1 MSRYTR
7 IKRITEEERQ
17 ARAQLKKMGV
27 SEYELQRL
35 YDANYKA
42 RKRAEIAGAQYGQS
56 LNLNWKNVLQGARQA
71 RQSGKTVSEYISA
84 RRASYKAKY
93 TLKEVKQESIESIT
107 GPVGSSG
114 DWGAE
119 LVQKTLSRYSAA
131 EVVEIKAEA
140 IGDMEDAGE
149 AIPEPSNEAYR
160 RAHRRYIEDNASTQ
174 AEWDNLLRQELAK
187 EFAGDETLLEYI
199 AQIIGVDLNGVRRAQ
214 AEAEAAA
221 ASMQGDERE
230 RYLRRAKKQAFDNYG
245 GL

>member
-1 MSRYTR
+1 MSYTR

-42 RKRAEIAGAQYGQS
+42 RQRAEIAGAQYGQS

-71 RQSGKTVSEYISA
+71 RQSGKTVSEYINA
-84 RRASYKAKY
+84 RRAAYKSKY
-93 TLKEVKQESIESIT
+93 TLKEVKQQNIESIT
-107 GPVGSSG
+107 GVENVSD

-131 EVVEIKAEA
+131 DVVEIKAEA
-140 IGDMEDAGE
+140 IGEMEDAGE
-149 AIPEPSNEAYR
+149 ALPPPSDDAYR
-160 RAHRRYIEDNASTQ
+160 RAHRRYVENNASTQ
-174 AEWDNLLRQELAK
+174 TEWDSLLRSEQATEVVA
-187 EFAGDETLLEYI
+187 DETLLEYI
-199 AQIIGVDLNGVRRAQ
+199 AQIIGVNLNAVRRAQ
-214 AEAEAAA
+214 AGAEAAA
-221 ASMQGDERE
+221 GSMQGDERE
-230 RYLRRAKKQAFDNYG
+230 RYLRRAKKQAFENYG

>member
-1 MSRYTR
+1 MSYTR

-42 RKRAEIAGAQYGQS
+42 RQRAEIAGAQYGQS

-71 RQSGKTVSEYISA
+71 RQSGKTVSEYINA
-84 RRASYKAKY
+84 RRAAYKAKY
-93 TLKEVKQESIESIT
+93 TLKEVKQQNIESIT
-107 GPVGSSG
+107 GAENVSD

-140 IGDMEDAGE
+140 IGEMEDAGE
-149 AIPEPSNEAYR
+149 TLPPPSNEAYK
-160 RAHRRYIEDNASTQ
+160 RAHRRYVENNASTQ
-174 AEWDNLLRQELAK
+174 AEWDSLLRSEQATEVIA
-187 EFAGDETLLEYI
+187 DETLLEYI
-199 AQIIGVDLNGVRRAQ
+199 AQIIGVNLNGVRRAQ

-230 RYLRRAKKQAFDNYG
+230 RYLRRAKKQAFENYG